1 MMRSVFFGFI
11 GLLALQ
17 APAMAAT
24 SPACDAVA
32 RDWRAAGFSS
42 PAKPAQ
48 ARVLGNAGYETSGP
62 QFQQMMR
69 AIRHAC
75 GTDDQAVAAQ
85 QAAVVET
92 LLHSGREGL

>member
-24 SPACDAVA
+24 SPACDAVV
-32 RDWRAAGFSS
+32 RDWQAAGFSS

-48 ARVLGNAGYETSGP
+48 ARVLGNVGYATSGP
-62 QFQQMMR
+62 QFQQMMQ

-75 GTDDQAVAAQ
+75 DTDDQVVAGQ
-85 QAAVVET
+85 QAAVAET
-92 LLHSGREGL
+92 LLHSGKDAL